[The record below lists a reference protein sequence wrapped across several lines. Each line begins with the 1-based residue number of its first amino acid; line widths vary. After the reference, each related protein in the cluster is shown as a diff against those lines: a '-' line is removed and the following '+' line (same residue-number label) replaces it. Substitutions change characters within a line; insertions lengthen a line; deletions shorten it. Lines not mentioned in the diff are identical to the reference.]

1 MPNITYHVMY
11 CHEGQRSKCKE
22 LKLRLSEVCEELQA
36 APGTALLDQESS
48 RRLEVGTPSVS
59 GGPRFLLPVFWCVT
73 IIICSE
79 VLNFNVTYT
88 TLVLYCPTSLLCE
101 VCEGLLTAVFQ
112 ASLPRS
118 ERCVP
123 GLQTGFARQDDGSS
137 IYCHCAADPCFAL
150 GYTEFEVA
158 LISTGSSVHTCSYKK
173 T

>member
-1 MPNITYHVMY
+1 MPNIIYHVIY

-36 APGTALLDQESS
+36 APGRVLGTALLDQESS
-48 RRLEVGTPSVS
+48 HCLEVGTPSVS

-101 VCEGLLTAVFQ
+101 VCEGLLTAVFK

-118 ERCVP
+118 EQ
-123 GLQTGFARQDDGSS
+123 GLCTKATNWFCQAGWWQVAYTAIVQQL
-137 IYCHCAADPCFAL
+137 PAL
-150 GYTEFEVA
+150 LWVTQN
-158 LISTGSSVHTCSYKK
+158 LK
-173 T
+173 